1 MRMTGCLAG
10 RARAFGPTSCCT
22 ASASSAPR
30 PRPGHD
36 MLTTLPLGEGSS
48 HYVHTAIKSRSL
60 NGHGADFA
68 DTPGTWTIMH
78 GTVWW
83 HTVLRAVRRS
93 RARRDIQRR
102 SRLRV
107 VHSYCLCIW
116 NFATL
121 PPFYWCATAGP
132 RACSLLE
139 TVHSRIRGLHTWT
152 VWVVSLT
159 DGTMVACA
167 IIVCTPPRV
176 CVHSIVRG

>member
-1 MRMTGCLAG
+1 M
-10 RARAFGPTSCCT
+10 
-22 ASASSAPR
+22 
-30 PRPGHD
+30 D
-36 MLTTLPLGEGSS
+36 
-48 HYVHTAIKSRSL
+48 K
-60 NGHGADFA
+60 
-68 DTPGTWTIMH
+68 H
-78 GTVWW
+78 GTIWR

-93 RARRDIQRR
+93 RARGDIQRR

-167 IIVCTPPRV
+167 IIVCTLVGGRRPANGTGLVPRV
-176 CVHSIVRG
+176 RAHSIIMGGLAQVCACKGCTWHFGHRALTHSWPSVRWRVCATSAR